1 MKVLVTGATGYVGSA
16 VCEALRLAG
25 HRVIGLA
32 RSPEKMAALEA
43 AGYAALSGDLTGLD
57 LLRTAAADA
66 DGVIHTAMAHAPDS
80 GAIDRAAVEA
90 ILAALAG
97 SGKPFIYT
105 SGVWVYGD
113 TQGRTAGEVS
123 MLHPPA
129 FVAWRPAVEE
139 LVFESKP
146 RGVQG
151 VVLRPGMVYGRRGG
165 FVAAMFRDARQHGAV
180 KVVGDGGN
188 HWSSIH
194 ADDLA
199 ELYVRVINEPAAG
212 ELFVACGG
220 MPQPVRKIA
229 LAVTRACGIEGK
241 IEFIPLEQARAA
253 LGPMAD
259 CLVLD
264 QRVGST
270 KATRYFGW
278 SPRRPSIFFEIFSGS
293 YLSA

>member
-25 HRVIGLA
+25 HQVIALV
-32 RSPEKMAALEA
+32 RSPEKIAAVQA
-43 AGYAALSGDLTGLD
+43 AGYSALSGDLADLD
-57 LLRTAAADA
+57 LLRAAAA
-66 DGVIHTAMAHAPDS
+66 AAEGVVHTALARSPDA

-90 ILAALAG
+90 LLAALEG

-123 MLHPPA
+123 MLHPPD
-129 FVAWRPAVEE
+129 FVAWRPPVEE
-139 LVFESKP
+139 LVLNSKP
-146 RGVQG
+146 QGVQG

-165 FVAAMFRDARQHGAV
+165 FVAAMFKDAREHGAV
-180 KVVGDGGN
+180 KIVGDGQN
-188 HWSSIH
+188 HWSSVH

-199 ELYVRVINEPAAG
+199 DLYVRVLNEPAAA
-212 ELFVACGG
+212 ELFVACTGV
-220 MPQPVRKIA
+220 PQPVRKIA
-229 LAVTRACGIEGK
+229 LAVSRACGIEGK
-241 IEFIPLEQARAA
+241 IDLMPLDQARAA

-259 CLVLD
+259 CLVMD

-293 YLSA
+293 YLA

>member
-16 VCEALRLAG
+16 VRDALRLAG
-25 HRVIGLA
+25 HHVIGLA
-32 RSPEKMAALEA
+32 RSLRSQAVLEA
-43 AGYAALSGDLTGLD
+43 AGYEALRGDLTDLD
-57 LLRTAAADA
+57 LLRAAAAAA
-66 DGVIHTAMAHAPDS
+66 DGVIHAGLAPGPEA
-80 GAIDRAAVEA
+80 GAVDRAAVEA
-90 ILAALAG
+90 LLGALKG

-113 TQGRTAGEVS
+113 TRGSMAGEVS
-123 MLHPPA
+123 MLHTPA
-129 FVAWRPAVEE
+129 HVAWRPAVEE
-139 LVFESKP
+139 LVLASKP
-146 RGVQG
+146 HGVQG
-151 VVLRPGMVYGRRGG
+151 TVLRPGVVYGRRGG
-165 FVAAMFRDARQHGAV
+165 RVAAMFRDAREHGAV
-180 KVVGDGGN
+180 KLVGDGAN
-188 HWSSIH
+188 HWSTIH

-199 ELYVRVINEPAAG
+199 ELYLRVLAEPAAG

-220 MPQPVRKIA
+220 SPQPVRKIA
-229 LAVTRACGIEGK
+229 LAVTRACGIEGS
-241 IEFIPLEQARAA
+241 IDVVPLDQARAT

-278 SPRRPSIFFEIFSGS
+278 SAHQPSIFDEIFSGS

>member
-16 VCEALRLAG
+16 ISEALRLAG

-32 RSPEKMAALEA
+32 RSPDKQAALEA
-43 AGYAALSGDLTGLD
+43 AGHEALLGDLTDLE
-57 LLRTAAADA
+57 LLRAAAAAA
-66 DGVIHTAMAHAPDS
+66 DGVIHAALAHSPDA
-80 GAIDRAAVEA
+80 GAIDRAAVESM
-90 ILAALAG
+90 LAALAG

-129 FVAWRPAVEE
+129 LVAWRPAVEE
-139 LVFESKP
+139 LVLESKP
-146 RGVQG
+146 QGVQG

-165 FVAAMFRDARQHGAV
+165 FVAAMFGDARQHGAV
-180 KVVGDGGN
+180 KVVGDGLN

-199 ELYVRVINEPAAG
+199 DLYVRALNEPAAG
-212 ELFVACGG
+212 ELFVACCGL
-220 MPQPVRKIA
+220 PQPVRKIA

-241 IEFIPLEQARAA
+241 IDFIPLDQARAH